1 MHGNICDT
9 HYVHD
14 VDKLKQRL
22 RKVWRVPLDGVMDDT
37 MDGWVA
43 QTSLGHWVCIHA
55 KEGIWAFNMIQ
66 EHTYDNV

>member
-22 RKVWRVPLDGVMDDT
+22 RKVWRVPLDSVVDDT
-37 MDGWVA
+37 MDG
-43 QTSLGHWVCIHA
+43 
-55 KEGIWAFNMIQ
+55 
-66 EHTYDNV
+66 